1 MTHTGRRSVACGLSC
16 PDIAVSDDCHRWH
29 VPYRARASCSS
40 AAARMRARRTSTGAR
55 VRPSPACTRTR
66 TSSRVCAP
74 RAASSVRTHAA
85 PCVVE
90 CAFPPVIVAR
100 VSVLDRLGTSCRAP
114 IVDVSSLVSVSMCDA
129 WFSCVTTI
137 GCSRPSL
144 RAVVDAQQSAHA
156 AAASRT
162 ASRSK
167 WRRWVEAALRRAAQ
181 DDEKCHVVSGCSSN
195 RWHFCWA
202 KSFRFD

>member
-1 MTHTGRRSVACGLSC
+1 MLLRGRKNAREANKHWGTRSTVTSVHAHENVK
-16 PDIAVSDDCHRWH
+16 PRV
-29 VPYRARASCSS
+29 RAKGRKF
-40 AAARMRARRTSTGAR
+40 GAR
-55 VRPSPACTRTR
+55 TR
-66 TSSRVCAP
+66 
-74 RAASSVRTHAA
+74 AA

-100 VSVLDRLGTSCRAP
+100 VSVLERLGTSCCAP

-129 WFSCVTTI
+129 WFSCVSTI
-137 GCSRPSL
+137 VCSRLSL
-144 RAVVDAQQSAHA
+144 RAVVDALQRRHA

-181 DDEKCHVVSGCSSN
+181 DDEKCHVVSGCCSN

-202 KSFRFD
+202 NLFRFDLRRVFYQALIKP